1 MPDTGESEHELTLNA
16 QIAQR
21 KATLPA
27 SVREQITQEHT
38 A

>member
-1 MPDTGESEHELTLNA
+1 MPDTGESEHERTLNA

-27 SVREQITQEHT
+27 SVRERINQEQT
-38 A
+38 